1 MLRFHIPLV
10 EPDVRFSRIRL
21 SDKALRF
28 RPRKVASP
36 LGQSYQPQPFVQEL
50 VRELPRSLAA
60 LLLVFSS
67 QPLTKPPSG
76 VSIHRPIGF
85 ADPTQAEVIGPSH
98 QHLVQTTLVQISHK
112 RGRVDLVRFGF
123 IE

>member
-1 MLRFHIPLV
+1 MLPSPYGCRLGLRGFALSRPLLRSFALR
-10 EPDVRFSRIRL
+10 PSD

-67 QPLTKPPSG
+67 QPLTKHPSG
-76 VSIHRPIGF
+76 VGIHRPIGF
-85 ADPTQAEVIGPSH
+85 ADPTQAEVIGPSPPTFGSDGPP
-98 QHLVQTTLVQISHK
+98 LA
-112 RGRVDLVRFGF
+112 RVT
-123 IE
+123 